1 MSELT
6 YIAHHGIKGQ
16 KWGVRKYQNS
26 DGSLTALGRA
36 HYGVGEARAKV
47 SNAVKS
53 VGNAIRK
60 KVAPT
65 NAELN
70 AQIRKQRSKNLNKQ
84 KREELKNLKKGID
97 EDAASPSTKVLRGQ
111 HKRFSEMSDQD
122 IQARIKRL
130 KSEIELADL
139 ERTKSMGPG
148 MRMVDA
154 ALREAGKEALKNV
167 ASSYL
172 TKAGNQAVDKM
183 LGAAK
188 EVKKQQDAEN
198 RRKEFESQLAEKKA
212 RQELEEW
219 DRKHPTGLKKLTPS
233 ARKAAA
239 EQKAEAAQKKAD
251 EKLKADAERSRNEQT
266 VYKEREIRA
275 KAYKKSGDSDEQI
288 AKKLG
293 ISVSDVAYY
302 LYEKPSKDKK

>member
-16 KWGVRKYQNS
+16 KWGVRNYQNA

-36 HYGVGEARAKV
+36 RYGVGEARAKV
-47 SNAVKS
+47 GNAVKS
-53 VGNAIRK
+53 VGTAIRK

-84 KREELKNLKKGID
+84 KREELRNLKKGVN
-97 EDAASPSTKVLRGQ
+97 EDAASPSTRTLKGQ

-122 IQARIKRL
+122 IQDRIKRL

-154 ALREAGKEALKNV
+154 ALRDAGKEALKNI

-172 TKAGNQAVDKM
+172 TKAGNKAVDKM
-183 LGAAK
+183 IGTAK
-188 EVKKQQDAEN
+188 EVKKQQDAEA
-198 RRKEFESQLAEKKA
+198 RRKEFEAQLAERKA
-212 RQELEEW
+212 KQELADW
-219 DRKHPTGLKKLTPS
+219 DRDHPTGLKKFSPS

-239 EQKAEAAQKKAD
+239 EQKAEEAQKKAD
-251 EKLKADAERSRNEQT
+251 AKLAADAARSKNRQT
-266 VYKEREIRA
+266 ILKEREQ
-275 KAYKKSGDSDEQI
+275 KMKLLSPQSGGNNDDDDDGEGKK
-288 AKKLG
+288 KK
-293 ISVSDVAYY
+293 
-302 LYEKPSKDKK
+302 K

>member
-1 MSELT
+1 MSEIT

-16 KWGVRKYQNS
+16 KWGVRNYQNA
-26 DGSLTALGRA
+26 DGSLTTLGRA
-36 HYGVGEARAKV
+36 RYGVGEARSKVANAAK
-47 SNAVKS
+47 K
-53 VGNAIRK
+53 VGTAIRK

-70 AQIRKQRSKNLNKQ
+70 AQIRKQRAKNLNKQ
-84 KREELKNLKKGID
+84 KREELKNLRKGID

-183 LGAAK
+183 LGVAK

-239 EQKAEAAQKKAD
+239 EQKAEADQKKAD
-251 EKLKADAERSRNEQT
+251 EKLKAEADRSKNRQTLLQEQ
-266 VYKEREIRA
+266 
-275 KAYKKSGDSDEQI
+275 KKRIELSHPQTGNSNDDDDDDNDDDNDG
-288 AKKLG
+288 KK
-293 ISVSDVAYY
+293 
-302 LYEKPSKDKK
+302 KKKK